1 MSRLEE
7 LQEQISELEGSIE
20 SIEMQISNFR
30 DLIDNASDDIPDYII
45 EGWKNKIENL
55 YEEMKDNQ
63 ERLDEYQDEY
73 DNW

>member
-45 EGWKNKIENL
+45 EGWKNGIENL

>member
-63 ERLDEYQDEY
+63 ERLDEYQDKY